1 MSEGSEAQRSQGWL
15 LEAVIGYG
23 NFIFRRR
30 NFVFPI
36 VMIGLMAGFAPVIA
50 YDEAGADH
58 GLDWVGYLICAV
70 GQAFR
75 FVVVGL
81 EYIKRGGLNKR
92 IYAATLITGGLFSAS
107 RNPLYLGNI
116 IILIGLMVLHN
127 SAWVYGLGGGFFLFT
142 YWALVLAEERY
153 LRGQFGADYDA
164 YCAETPRWLPKLSA
178 LPEAFRGMRFNWRR
192 AISKEYS
199 SCVAW
204 VVTALLIETYEVARV
219 EGVTNY
225 WADFGGIGIAMVL
238 AISALTFIH
247 WLKKHSTVLRDH

>member
-1 MSEGSEAQRSQGWL
+1 MTQGIVAGPQGPL
-15 LEAVIGYG
+15 FEAVIAYG

-30 NFVFPI
+30 NIAFPL
-36 VMIGLMAGFAPVIA
+36 VMIGLMAAFAPVIA
-50 YDEAGADH
+50 YGEAAADH
-58 GLDWVGYLICAV
+58 RLDWLGYLISAA

-92 IYAATLITGGLFSAS
+92 IYAAKLVTGGLFAAS

-116 IILIGLMVLHN
+116 IIIIGLMVIHN

-164 YCAETPRWLPKLSA
+164 YCADTPRWLPKLFA
-178 LPEAFRGMRFNWRR
+178 LPEALRGMRFNWRR

-204 VVTALLIETYEVARV
+204 VVTALLIDTYEVVRV
-219 EGVTNY
+219 EGVTSY
-225 WADFGGIGIAMVL
+225 WADFGGIGIAMVVAL
-238 AISALTFIH
+238 AALTIIH
-247 WLKKHSTVLRDH
+247 LLKKRTVLLRDV